1 MDLTLSEWL
10 FAILVW
16 GGTAFIIGYFVRG
29 WWKESTREEK
39 WSAFWKGIV
48 IVFIIGGIRVAV
60 RLNDK
65 SSNLIIDLQS
75 HFASLLTSNCFQ
87 SLSACSVYL

>member
-16 GGTAFIIGYFVRG
+16 GGSAFIIGYFVRG
-29 WWKESTREEK
+29 WWKKSTREEK

-60 RLNDK
+60 RLM
-65 SSNLIIDLQS
+65 I
-75 HFASLLTSNCFQ
+75 SLLI
-87 SLSACSVYL
+87 